1 MDAQQILPAENRPCK
16 KTLMLDENTIEWGE
30 KLADL
35 DHRGCLSNVVK
46 YLVEQEW
53 RRRLAAKQ
61 GVAA

>member
-1 MDAQQILPAENRPCK
+1 MDDQQTAPTENRPCK

-53 RRRLAAKQ
+53 KRRQAPKQ
-61 GVAA
+61 GEAA